1 MFSALRIP
9 NRERGQ
15 MLVIV
20 ALGLT
25 VLIAMAGL
33 IIDGG
38 MALSNR
44 RQVQNAADA
53 ASLAGTRVLGLD
65 LKWRAVNAGNP
76 ISAAARRSRT
86 STRKSATRSTMRWST
101 TRTPPRAS
109 RRSTAMAARTTPST
123 WTSTVTSLGQR
134 GGRRAE
140 PCAGRARLP
149 GPDASGTFLM
159 GVIGIETIDVG
170 ADATAIAGPGEP
182 PLGALMPFVAQN
194 PLGPFVPGDEYQIR
208 SEDEGEC
215 DQRARSARSSRML
228 AGETGIVLASYVEPQ
243 KQDRIDRGSAAVGAG
258 RRSTEHDVH
267 DVDHGYA
274 VGGGRRKDSLH
285 DRRQRTDFRQPDVLE
300 RR

>member
-76 ISAAARRSRT
+76 SPPPAPFADVDQEVCDAINDALVYNTNAAQSIA
-86 STRKSATRSTMRWST
+86 
-101 TRTPPRAS
+101 PIDCYGG
-109 RRSTAMAARTTPST
+109 
-123 WTSTVTSLGQR
+123 L
-134 GGRRAE
+134 GRR
-140 PCAGRARLP
+140 P
-149 GPDASGTFLM
+149 
-159 GVIGIETIDVG
+159 V
-170 ADATAIAGPGEP
+170 
-182 PLGALMPFVAQN
+182 
-194 PLGPFVPGDEYQIR
+194 
-208 SEDEGEC
+208 
-215 DQRARSARSSRML
+215 
-228 AGETGIVLASYVEPQ
+228 
-243 KQDRIDRGSAAVGAG
+243 RGL
-258 RRSTEHDVH
+258 R
-267 DVDHGYA
+267 
-274 VGGGRRKDSLH
+274 
-285 DRRQRTDFRQPDVLE
+285 P
-300 RR
+300 